1 MIAFSFSLFTT
12 SGGTN
17 IEFASLSDPVDI
29 EDEDEDYKTDHYSSR
44 QERSIPEYR
53 RRLHKRHKGNIQMN
67 ANEAFSMPTSEIRW
81 KGFAMADARS
91 RDGGLEHVRTK
102 RKREEGGLRDAVT
115 RLSVVFTMGGSMLVL
130 MMGIIILFAIW

>member
-17 IEFASLSDPVDI
+17 VEFASLSDPVDI
-29 EDEDEDYKTDHYSSR
+29 EDEDEDYKTEHYSSR
-44 QERSIPEYR
+44 QERSVPEYR
-53 RRLHKRHKGNIQMN
+53 RRLHKRHKGNIQVN

-91 RDGGLEHVRTK
+91 RDGGLERVRTK
-102 RKREEGGLRDAVT
+102 RTREERGLSDAVT

>member
-17 IEFASLSDPVDI
+17 VKFTSLSDPVNI
-29 EDEDEDYKTDHYSSR
+29 GDEDEDYKTEHYSSR
-44 QERSIPEYR
+44 QERSVPEYR
-53 RRLHKRHKGNIQMN
+53 RRLHKRHKENTQMN

-91 RDGGLEHVRTK
+91 RDGGLERVRTK
-102 RKREEGGLRDAVT
+102 RNREEGGLSDAVT
-115 RLSVVFTMGGSMLVL
+115 RLSVVFTMGGSVLVL
-130 MMGIIILFAIW
+130 MLGIIILFAIW

>member
-91 RDGGLEHVRTK
+91 RDGGLERVRTK